1 MAEGNHED
9 RLRELRER
17 LYSRGAPPPSQPR
30 HELTDESHP
39 VPHTWQ
45 RNEVTPPPQT
55 RAVAPETPLV
65 PSDPIPMRRPKTSYR
80 IKIITLG
87 LLFFVVALALSGSFL
102 LFGKN
107 MISGDNIS
115 IEVKEREG
123 RFAVAGGGELNLQI
137 TIGNQNTVPI
147 ESATLILEYPGGTQ
161 SLTEQGKEL
170 FRERKELN
178 RIQAGE
184 VVNIPVGARVF
195 GEENEEK
202 IVRASVEYR
211 VQGSNATFFKEAEEF
226 RFKISSSPVVLFVEN
241 VSKSASGQEV
251 ELKLSVSSNSPSPV
265 SDILVK
271 AEYPAGFEYIDSTPA
286 PVSGRDTWSVSS
298 VAPAEKKSITLK
310 GVLTG
315 KQDEKKIFKFT
326 VGVANERDKLTLAS
340 VFTTQ
345 TEEILI
351 EQPFL
356 DLAVA
361 INGKSDNELVLVPGT
376 AAEGTITLTNSLS
389 VAIRDAKIQLHI
401 EGESF
406 DESHV
411 AGGFYDSTTD
421 TITWDA
427 SSFDVLQVLEPGRSA
442 TVVFG
447 ITPKDNASTARTP
460 QISLSISAEAKRLSE
475 DSVSQRLTGTLQKNI
490 KVESVVQLLSSV
502 FYSAGAFPN
511 TGPVPMRAEEATTY
525 SVMMYVKNGTNA
537 MADGVVTAMLPP
549 YVTWLDKTTTPTVF
563 TYNPQTREVSWKVG
577 DLEAGKE
584 REVEFQISVRPS
596 LTQVGDLLT
605 LVNTQRLKA
614 TDRFTGTTLRSE
626 SLPLTSH
633 LVADPEHENEDGLV
647 LPKSE

>member
-1 MAEGNHED
+1 MADGTHED

-17 LYSRGAPPPSQPR
+17 LYSRGAPPQSQAR
-30 HELTDESHP
+30 HELKDQP
-39 VPHTWQ
+39 LAVPHTWQ
-45 RNEVTPPPQT
+45 QNEVTPPPQI
-55 RAVAPETPLV
+55 RPVAPETLLMPVESV
-65 PSDPIPMRRPKTSYR
+65 PMKRPKTSYR

-161 SLTEQGKEL
+161 SLTEPGKEL

-178 RIQAGE
+178 HIEAGE
-184 VVNIPVGARVF
+184 VMNIPVGARVF

-226 RFKISSSPVVLFVEN
+226 RFKISSSPIVLFVEN

-271 AEYPAGFEYIDSTPA
+271 AEYPLGFEYVDATPA

-298 VAPAEKKSITLK
+298 VAPAEKKVITLK
-310 GVLTG
+310 GTLAG

-326 VGVANERDKLTLAS
+326 VGVANERDRLALAS
-340 VFTTQ
+340 VFTVQ
-345 TEEILI
+345 TEEITI

-356 DLAVA
+356 DLDIS
-361 INGKSDNELVLVPGT
+361 INGKKDDNLVIVPGT
-376 AAEGTITLTNSLS
+376 AAEGAITLTNSLS
-389 VAIRDAKIQLHI
+389 VTIHDAKIQMHL
-401 EGESF
+401 EGESL
-406 DESHV
+406 DEAEVS
-411 AGGFYDSTTD
+411 GGFYDSITD
-421 TITWDA
+421 TITWDT
-427 SSFDVLQVLEPGRSA
+427 SSVESLKTIEPGRST
-442 TVVFG
+442 TVVFSVS
-447 ITPKDNASTARTP
+447 PKKNSSTTRTP
-460 QISLSISAEAKRLSE
+460 QIALSISAEANRLSE
-475 DSVSQRLTGTLQKNI
+475 NRVSQRITGTFQKTI
-490 KVESVVQLLSSV
+490 RVESTVEFSSSA
-502 FYSAGAFPN
+502 FYSAGTFPN
-511 TGPVPMRAEEATTY
+511 TGPVPPKAEETTTY
-525 SVMMYVKNGTNA
+525 SIIWYVKNGTNA
-537 MADGVVTAMLPP
+537 MADGVVTATLPP
-549 YVTWLDKTTTPTVF
+549 YVTWLDKSTTPTVF
-563 TYNPQTREVSWKVG
+563 AYNPQTREVSWKVG
-577 DLEAGKE
+577 DIDAGGE
-584 REVEFQISVRPS
+584 REAEFQVAVRPS
-596 LTQVGDLLT
+596 ANQVGDLIT
-605 LVNTQRLKA
+605 LINAQRLKA

-626 SLPLTSH
+626 VVPLTSH
-633 LVADPEHENEDGLV
+633 LVADPEHENESGLV
-647 LPKSE
+647 EPKSE